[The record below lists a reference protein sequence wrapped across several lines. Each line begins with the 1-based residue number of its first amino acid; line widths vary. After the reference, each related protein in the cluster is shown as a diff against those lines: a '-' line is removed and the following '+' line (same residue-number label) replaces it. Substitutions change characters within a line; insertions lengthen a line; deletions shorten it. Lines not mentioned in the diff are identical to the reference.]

1 VWGASAKEIS
11 QIWKTI
17 SRKRFRYKF
26 FFAIRKIPERQFSKK
41 GEKFCK
47 TQGKKC
53 LFKVHETLDKNEL
66 EEEQTEVKK
75 SNKTRKCRRK
85 AGGYFF

>member
-1 VWGASAKEIS
+1 
-11 QIWKTI
+11 
-17 SRKRFRYKF
+17 
-26 FFAIRKIPERQFSKK
+26 
-41 GEKFCK
+41 
-47 TQGKKC
+47 
-53 LFKVHETLDKNEL
+53 VHETLDKNEL